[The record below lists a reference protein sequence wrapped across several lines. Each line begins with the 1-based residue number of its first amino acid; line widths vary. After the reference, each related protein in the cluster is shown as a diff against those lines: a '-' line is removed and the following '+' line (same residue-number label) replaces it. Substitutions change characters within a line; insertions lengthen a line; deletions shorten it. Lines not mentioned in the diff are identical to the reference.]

1 MSLDGANSI
10 QIAPVNVFWRIE
22 AREQI
27 AISQSAPA
35 LDGKYFR
42 LGDVSGNT
50 YTVVWFDLDSGSTPP
65 VLGPNDSRLL
75 EVDIITGDG
84 PSDIAT
90 KLVAALDGDAAYNSA
105 LNSDGNVDVKRVEFA
120 TVLEIAEGDV
130 GFETGFTLTQCRF
143 GQNYDLG
150 LIQGDISESLAPAV
164 LDVTTQQNG
173 LTPVLALLQGIET
186 AEVSTTLLET
196 QYAKIQEIYKLYGG
210 EITGQDSSS
219 IFGLGTSKQGQNLLP
234 FAARLELVPVNETD
248 SANAAFLTLAI
259 PVPNE
264 LVFSGEN
271 PRTLAVT
278 WRGYADELAPPE
290 VSVAGFGDPSQFPF
304 P

>member
-1 MSLDGANSI
+1 MSVDGANSI

-27 AISQSAPA
+27 VVSQGAPA

-42 LGDVSGNT
+42 LGDANAQT
-50 YTVVWFDLDSGSTPP
+50 FTIVWFDVDDSSTPP
-65 VLGPNDSRLL
+65 SLGPSDSRLL
-75 EVDIITGDG
+75 EVDLVTADG
-84 PSDIAT
+84 ASEVAT
-90 KLVAALDGDAAYNSA
+90 KLSAALEADAEYTSA
-105 LNSDGNVDVKRVEFA
+105 LTPEEYVDVKRTAFGP
-120 TVLEIAEGDV
+120 VLQVADGDT

-186 AEVSTTLLET
+186 AEVTTTLLET
-196 QYAKIQEIYKLYGG
+196 AYQKIQDIYKLYGG
-210 EITGQDSSS
+210 EITGQDSSA
-219 IFGLGTSKQGQNLLP
+219 IFGLGTSRQGENLLP
-234 FAARLELVPVNETD
+234 YAARLELVPVNENN

-271 PRTLAVT
+271 PRTLDVT
-278 WRGYADELAPPE
+278 WRGYADELAPAE